1 MPTKMEKIEIEGMH
15 CLGCEDILKQ
25 AVAGIAGV
33 ERVDASYS
41 AQTLEAAYDDAKTQ
55 RADIEQAIVAKGYG
69 IKKNQASGGVWR
81 RIKHFALFLLL
92 LVVVGGVAF
101 WGKSQM
107 PAVMQQIK
115 PQMSYAVLLGIGFLT
130 GFHCIGMCGGFVV
143 AYTDPAKTK
152 ARQFLAHLSYAF
164 GKTLSYTVLGA
175 GFGLLGATIA
185 ITPQIRGAVALAAS
199 VFLLIYG
206 LKMLNVFAFL
216 RRFTLRMPKTVN
228 RAVADELRKPRRSA
242 LRTGL
247 LTGLLLGCGPLQ
259 AMYVMAAGSG
269 DPFQGGMILMMFG
282 LGTLLPL
289 LGFGVFASLLSQTA
303 MRQMVHVSGILVIA
317 MGVMMAQRGM
327 MMLKGGHSPTMTK
340 QTLRQPQ

>member
-1 MPTKMEKIEIEGMH
+1 VIF
-15 CLGCEDILKQ
+15 L
-25 AVAGIAGV
+25 V
-33 ERVDASYS
+33 
-41 AQTLEAAYDDAKTQ
+41 
-55 RADIEQAIVAKGYG
+55 
-69 IKKNQASGGVWR
+69 
-81 RIKHFALFLLL
+81 LLL
-92 LVVVGGVAF
+92 AVGGVAF
-101 WGKSQM
+101 WGKSLM

-143 AYTDPAKTK
+143 AYTDATKSK
-152 ARQFLAHLSYAF
+152 ARQLLAHLSYAF

-185 ITPQIRGAVALAAS
+185 ITPQIRGGVALAAS

-216 RRFTLRMPKTVN
+216 RRFTLRMPKSVN
-228 RAVADELRKPRRSA
+228 RAVADELRKPPRSA

-269 DPFQGGMILMMFG
+269 DPFQGGMILLMFG

-289 LGFGVFASLLSQTA
+289 LGFGLFASLLSHSA

-327 MMLKGGHSPTMTK
+327 MMLKGSHMPAMSNQTM
-340 QTLRQPQ
+340 QQSH

>member
-41 AQTLEAAYDDAKTQ
+41 AQTVEVAYDNAKTQ
-55 RADIEQAIVAKGYG
+55 RAAIEQVIVAKGYG
-69 IKKNQASGGVWR
+69 IKKAHASADAWR

-92 LVVVGGVAF
+92 LLVVGGVAF

-107 PAVMQQIK
+107 PAVMQQIQ
-115 PQMSYAVLLGIGFLT
+115 PQMSVVVLLGIGFLT

-143 AYTDPAKTK
+143 AYTDPTKSK
-152 ARQFLAHLSYAF
+152 ARQLLAHLSYAF

-216 RRFTLRMPKTVN
+216 RRFTLRMPRSVN
-228 RAVADELRKPRRSA
+228 RAVADELRKPQRSA

-289 LGFGVFASLLSQTA
+289 LGFGVFASLLSHTA

-327 MMLKGGHSPTMTK
+327 MMLNGGHMPATPPQTM
-340 QTLRQPQ
+340 QQPR